1 MSLLKTYK
9 TDEPRIIFYTSE
21 ELARGI
27 LNNKVFVA
35 TSALAE
41 DTTFYKRNYSLLNRT
56 GLWQ

>member
-1 MSLLKTYK
+1 MSLSKIYK
-9 TDEPRIIFYTSE
+9 TDKPRIIFYTSE
-21 ELARGI
+21 ELAQGL

-41 DTTFYKRNYSLLNRT
+41 DTTFYKRKYSLISRI